1 MVYDVLIVYIIHHL
15 VTTAIIIK
23 VLTAVIS
30 TYMSTKE
37 IVTHA
42 VGRNI
47 DCIKKT
53 AVMILHEVNNIVS
66 LRCINVHQNII
77 EIHINRDSVYL
88 VGLFA

>member
-15 VTTAIIIK
+15 VITTVAIK
-23 VLTAVIS
+23 VATVAIS

-66 LRCINVHQNII
+66 LRCINVHQNEIK
-77 EIHINRDSVYL
+77 IHINRYSVYFN
-88 VGLFA
+88 GFI